1 MNETQCAVFQGIVY
15 YYRANQVICRYQI
28 ALHDPVDP
36 ALLQRALDEV
46 RPLAGWYFQKVV
58 RMSFFTALPPRVS
71 QCWKQRNSTNNKK
84 GVAANFAATPFLVQK
99 EPPDEPPKPSL
110 SVVEPPE
117 SLSGWGGS

>member
-58 RMSFFTALPPRVS
+58 RMSFFTALPPTVLE
-71 QCWKQRNSTNNKK
+71 
-84 GVAANFAATPFLVQK
+84 AAELDK
-99 EPPDEPPKPSL
+99 
-110 SVVEPPE
+110 
-117 SLSGWGGS
+117 

>member
-36 ALLQRALDEV
+36 ALHRRWPAH
-46 RPLAGWYFQKVV
+46 
-58 RMSFFTALPPRVS
+58 SPPRAS
-71 QCWKQRNSTNNKK
+71 RCWKQRNSTNNKK
-84 GVAANFAATPFLVQK
+84 GVAANFSQQHLFGFQK

>member
-28 ALHDPVDP
+28 ALHDPVDL
-36 ALLQRALDEV
+36 ALL
-46 RPLAGWYFQKVV
+46 
-58 RMSFFTALPPRVS
+58 
-71 QCWKQRNSTNNKK
+71 QRNSTNNKK
-84 GVAANFAATPFLVQK
+84 VLLRISCSNTFFGFQK

>member
-28 ALHDPVDP
+28 ALHDPVDL

-46 RPLAGWYFQKVV
+46 RPLSGWYFQKVV
-58 RMSFFTALPPRVS
+58 WMSFFTALPPRAS
-71 QCWKQRNSTNNKK
+71 RCWRQRNSTNKK
-84 GVAANFAATPFLVQK
+84 GVAANVAATPFLVQK

>member
-36 ALLQRALDEV
+36 ALLQRALDEM

-58 RMSFFTALPPRVS
+58 
-71 QCWKQRNSTNNKK
+71 W
-84 GVAANFAATPFLVQK
+84 
-99 EPPDEPPKPSL
+99 
-110 SVVEPPE
+110 E
-117 SLSGWGGS
+117 SGRRILRRTMRPAG